1 MVPPEARDGVAEDH
15 FVTSRGGLNPGS
27 PRTIV
32 PGYHFTPRG
41 PRGRQVLVVLLCGQQ
56 GLNTY
61 TRMPMPLEHAPAWRY
76 TGFESG

>member
-41 PRGRQVLVVLLCGQQ
+41 SPGASSPCSVIMWTAR
-56 GLNTY
+56 
-61 TRMPMPLEHAPAWRY
+61 A
-76 TGFESG
+76 